1 MKELKSKVRKHEKP
15 LEQLIN
21 RYKEMY
27 QLPVT
32 LPNVSKVLPIMTK
45 KHKNGPLV
53 DNIKG
58 IQFKKILFDKFK
70 IDTTVIKNSYIIT
83 NNSEIVQCLN
93 NI

>member
-1 MKELKSKVRKHEKP
+1 MKELKSKVRKYEKP
-15 LEQLIN
+15 LEQVRN

-27 QLPVT
+27 ELPVT

-58 IQFKKILFDKFK
+58 IQFKKIMFDKFK
-70 IDTTVIKNSYIIT
+70 IDTTVIN
-83 NNSEIVQCLN
+83 
-93 NI
+93 